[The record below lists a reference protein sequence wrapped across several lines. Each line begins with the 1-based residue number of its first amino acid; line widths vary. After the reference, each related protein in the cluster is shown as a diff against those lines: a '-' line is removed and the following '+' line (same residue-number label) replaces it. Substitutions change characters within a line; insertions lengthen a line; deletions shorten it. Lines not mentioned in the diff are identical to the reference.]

1 MLVQYDLPQ
10 PGLGRAEGAGGEHM
24 RIGFLMG
31 PNAPADRSLM
41 PEVAAF
47 LTDRGA
53 VVEPIRVSERLID
66 VFGVRAEHDLYVL
79 KDKSDVAMSIAASL
93 HEAGA
98 AVLNPYPVSA
108 MLRDRI
114 LTFRVLQSAGV
125 PMPQTFVASHLEQL
139 RPAVEQGPLIVKS
152 YRRPSGADVAVVRSA
167 AELAALP
174 PVGEPVFAQRYHPRD
189 GRDRKLYLIGAEVFG
204 VTRVWPARTYE
215 EKLGEPFTPSPELAD
230 LARRC
235 GAAFGID
242 LCGVDI
248 VENDGHAYVV
258 NVSSLPGFKGVPDA
272 ARRVAEYIYTAA
284 ERVAVGAPLLPAA
297 AEPLHLPREPGA
309 HDGPAPVRSATP
321 HLTTE
326 PTRHATRT
334 GQRRVALYSPGMVG
348 FGHIRR
354 NASIAQAL
362 LGSDPQPVI
371 VMIAEARQIGS
382 LPMPAGVDYVTL
394 PALRKEADG
403 SRRPRFL
410 NVSDQDLVALRESVI
425 RSAIEAFEPD
435 VMIVDHLPLG
445 AARELTRTLDQV
457 RERGATRCVLG
468 LRDVLQDPATVR
480 RTWAE
485 QGHAEVIRDYYD
497 AVWIYGDPAVY
508 DPVREY
514 GTFDQAAA
522 KVRYTGYLD
531 ERPRLRFA
539 AAQADS
545 LLATLPPGKLALCVV
560 GGGQDGAALAEAFV
574 QADLPPDTI
583 GVVVTGLYM
592 PEETRERLRRWA
604 ERRPRLTVFEFLS
617 EPAALI
623 QRADRVVSMGGYNTV
638 CEVLSFEKHA
648 LIVPRVNPNIEQWIR
663 AQRLRDLG
671 LVDVLHPDQL
681 SPRALTEW
689 LARDLGPPP
698 ASRSRVDLGG
708 LTRIPG
714 LLEELLSACR
724 SPVQQAVTLS
734 A

>member
-1 MLVQYDLPQ
+1 
-10 PGLGRAEGAGGEHM
+10 
-24 RIGFLMG
+24 MG
-31 PNAPADRSLM
+31 PHGPADRSLM
-41 PEVAAF
+41 HAVAAI
-47 LTDRGA
+47 LADWGA
-53 VVEPIRVSERLID
+53 IVEPIRVSERLID
-66 VFGVRAEHDLYVL
+66 VVGVRVEQDLYVL
-79 KDKSDVAMSIAASL
+79 KDKSDVAMSIAAAL

-114 LTFRVLQSAGV
+114 LTIRVLQSAGV
-125 PMPQTFVASHLEQL
+125 PTPETFVASRLEQL
-139 RPAVEQGPLIVKS
+139 RPAVEQGPLLLKP
-152 YRRPSGADVAVVRSA
+152 YRRPSGEGIGIVRSA
-167 AELAALP
+167 AELTALP
-174 PVGEPVFAQRYHPRD
+174 PVEGPVFAQRYHSRD
-189 GRDRKLYLIGAEVFG
+189 GLDHKLYVIGGEVFG
-204 VTRVWPARTYE
+204 VKRVWPARTYE
-215 EKLGEPFTPSPELAD
+215 EKLGEPFTPSPELAE
-230 LARRC
+230 LALRC
-235 GAAFGID
+235 GEAFGID
-242 LCGVDI
+242 LLGVDI
-248 VENDGHAYVV
+248 VASDGRAYVV
-258 NVSSLPGFKGVPDA
+258 NMSSLPGFKGVPDA
-272 ARRVAEYIYTAA
+272 ARRVAEYIHAAA
-284 ERVAVGAPLLPAA
+284 ERVAAGAPLLPPLTKSRLAA
-297 AEPLHLPREPGA
+297 LSHSPRA
-309 HDGPAPVRSATP
+309 DDGPVPVRSAAP
-321 HLTTE
+321 RPTTV
-326 PTRHATRT
+326 PPRHAIEAR
-334 GQRRVALYSPGMVG
+334 QHRVALYSPGMVG

-362 LGSDPQPVI
+362 LGSKPEPVI
-371 VMIAEARQIGS
+371 VMIAEARQIGA

-410 NVSDQDLVALRESVI
+410 NVSDQDLVTLRESVI
-425 RSAIEAFEPD
+425 RSALEAFEPD
-435 VMIVDHLPLG
+435 VLIVDHLPLG
-445 AARELTRTLDQV
+445 AARELTRTLEQLQ
-457 RERGATRCVLG
+457 ERGTTRCVLG
-468 LRDVLQDPATVR
+468 LRDVLQDPETVR
-480 RTWAE
+480 RTWSE
-485 QGHAEVIRDYYD
+485 QRHAEAIRDYYD

-508 DPVREY
+508 DPVRDN
-514 GTFDQAAA
+514 GVLDPVAA
-522 KVRYTGYLD
+522 KVRYAGYLD

-545 LLATLPPGKLALCVV
+545 LLAALPPGKLALCVV

-698 ASRSRVDLGG
+698 ASRRRVDLGG

-714 LLEELLSACR
+714 LLAELLGVSVD
-724 SPVQQAVTLS
+724 PVQQAVTLS